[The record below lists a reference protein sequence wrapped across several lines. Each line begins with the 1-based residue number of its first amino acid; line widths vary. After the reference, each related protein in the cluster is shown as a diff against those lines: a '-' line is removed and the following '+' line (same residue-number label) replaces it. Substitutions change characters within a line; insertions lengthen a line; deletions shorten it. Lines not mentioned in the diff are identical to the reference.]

1 MLFRS
6 VGAMLHAPLPCGV
19 ACSLFGEDQGLYVA
33 TIADHLLLETL
44 TAADAAGV
52 EIERIGRTIANR
64 LIFELPDDDHVVTLA
79 ALRTAHEGFFPTL
92 MGDSAIAA

>member
-1 MLFRS
+1 
-6 VGAMLHAPLPCGV
+6 V

-64 LIFELPDDDHVVTLA
+64 LIFELPDDDHVVTLD

-92 MGDSAIAA
+92 MGDLGAVEA